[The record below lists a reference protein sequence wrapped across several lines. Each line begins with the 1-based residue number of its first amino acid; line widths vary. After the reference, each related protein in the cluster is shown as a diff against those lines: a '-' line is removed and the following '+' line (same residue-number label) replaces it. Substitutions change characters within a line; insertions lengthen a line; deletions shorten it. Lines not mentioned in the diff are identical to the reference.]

1 MFRLIL
7 KRLLLLIP
15 VLIGVTFLVFSI
27 LSLAPGD
34 PVLVVLGDNATE
46 EAAEA
51 MRSELGLDKP
61 FLERYVNYIWDLLH
75 GDFGKSYKTKLSVSD
90 QILSRFPNTIL
101 LALSSMLI
109 ALLFGIPLGILSAQQ
124 QYTLLDNVASVGGL
138 ISVSMPNFWLGLL
151 LVILFALKLRWL
163 PSQGM
168 GEDTGSMLKSLI
180 LPAVTLGTGIMA
192 TIMRMTRSS
201 VLETMRQDYVSTA
214 RAKGI
219 SESQVTTRHMLKNA
233 LIPIITSAGL
243 QRVICEIRERI
254 GCKIQRRLSAVDAAE
269 RRVQRHRLKF
279 VRPVRAHRLGQ
290 PLRRGQNRLLPPVD
304 VRPVIA
310 PQRQHIRQA
319 DGLCIVHTVREFL
332 YKLFVIKRRIAVLF
346 RQKVIFVWDCRE
358 INFRVRPLQIP
369 LIDKAEPRQRM
380 FH

>member
-109 ALLFGIPLGILSAQQ
+109 ALLLGIPLGILSAKK

-151 LVILFALKLRWL
+151 LVILFALKRRWL

-168 GEDTGSMLKSLI
+168 GEGTGPMLKSLI

-243 QRVICEIRERI
+243 QFGHLLGGSMLTETVFSWPGVGRYMLDAIKTKDTPAVLGSVI
-254 GCKIQRRLSAVDAAE
+254 LMSVSFS
-269 RRVQRHRLKF
+269 V
-279 VRPVRAHRLGQ
+279 V
-290 PLRRGQNRLLPPVD
+290 N
-304 VRPVIA
+304 
-310 PQRQHIRQA
+310 
-319 DGLCIVHTVREFL
+319 
-332 YKLFVIKRRIAVLF
+332 LFVDILYAFVDPRIKSQYKKRGKKPALRAKK
-346 RQKVIFVWDCRE
+346 QE
-358 INFRVRPLQIP
+358 
-369 LIDKAEPRQRM
+369 A
-380 FH
+380 

>member
-75 GDFGKSYKTKLSVSD
+75 GDFGKYYKTKLSVSD

-109 ALLFGIPLGILSAQQ
+109 ALLFGIPLGILSAKK

-168 GEDTGSMLKSLI
+168 GEDTGPMLKSLI

-243 QRVICEIRERI
+243 
-254 GCKIQRRLSAVDAAE
+254 
-269 RRVQRHRLKF
+269 
-279 VRPVRAHRLGQ
+279 
-290 PLRRGQNRLLPPVD
+290 
-304 VRPVIA
+304 
-310 PQRQHIRQA
+310 
-319 DGLCIVHTVREFL
+319 
-332 YKLFVIKRRIAVLF
+332 
-346 RQKVIFVWDCRE
+346 
-358 INFRVRPLQIP
+358 
-369 LIDKAEPRQRM
+369 
-380 FH
+380 

>member
-109 ALLFGIPLGILSAQQ
+109 ALLLGIPLGILSAKK

-138 ISVSMPNFWLGLL
+138 IS
-151 LVILFALKLRWL
+151 
-163 PSQGM
+163 
-168 GEDTGSMLKSLI
+168 GEGTGPMLKSLI

-243 QRVICEIRERI
+243 QFGHLLGGSMLTETVFSWPGVGRYMLDAIKTKDTPAVLGSVI
-254 GCKIQRRLSAVDAAE
+254 LMSVSFS
-269 RRVQRHRLKF
+269 V
-279 VRPVRAHRLGQ
+279 V
-290 PLRRGQNRLLPPVD
+290 N
-304 VRPVIA
+304 
-310 PQRQHIRQA
+310 
-319 DGLCIVHTVREFL
+319 
-332 YKLFVIKRRIAVLF
+332 LFVDILYAFVDPRIKSQYKKRGKKPALRAKK
-346 RQKVIFVWDCRE
+346 QE
-358 INFRVRPLQIP
+358 
-369 LIDKAEPRQRM
+369 A
-380 FH
+380 

>member
-109 ALLFGIPLGILSAQQ
+109 ALLLGIPLGILSAKK
-124 QYTLLDNVASVGGL
+124 QYSLLDNVASVGGL

-168 GEDTGSMLKSLI
+168 GEGTGPMLKSLI

-369 LIDKAEPRQRM
+369 LIDKAEPCQRM

>member
-109 ALLFGIPLGILSAQQ
+109 ALLLGIPLGILSAKK

-168 GEDTGSMLKSLI
+168 GEGTGPMLKSLI

-243 QRVICEIRERI
+243 QFGHLLGGSMLTETVFSWPGVGRYM
-254 GCKIQRRLSAVDAAE
+254 LDA
-269 RRVQRHRLKF
+269 
-279 VRPVRAHRLGQ
+279 
-290 PLRRGQNRLLPPVD
+290 
-304 VRPVIA
+304 
-310 PQRQHIRQA
+310 
-319 DGLCIVHTVREFL
+319 
-332 YKLFVIKRRIAVLF
+332 IKTKDTPAVLGS
-346 RQKVIFVWDCRE
+346 VILMSVSF
-358 INFRVRPLQIP
+358 
-369 LIDKAEPRQRM
+369 
-380 FH
+380 